1 MQAQIKTPNAVT
13 TAFTKQFP
21 HATHIKWGKENSQE
35 YEANF
40 KLNGT
45 TMSANY
51 DLNGNWKETETEIAV
66 KDLPE
71 AVTRSIQTKYPTSI
85 ISGADKI
92 EQPNGK
98 IIFEADIKLKGRKKE
113 IELFPD
119 GRSVK

>member
-1 MQAQIKTPNAVT
+1 
-13 TAFTKQFP
+13 
-21 HATHIKWGKENSQE
+21 
-35 YEANF
+35 
-40 KLNGT
+40 
-45 TMSANY
+45 MSANY
-51 DLNGNWKETETEIAV
+51 DLNGHWKETETAIAV